1 MIFTLNEM
9 LDIEK
14 RSSLSYTCPCKF
26 LEESM
31 LEKNWYSFS
40 LFSNKVGRAEITK
53 GYKEFHIQRPWRRK
67 WQATAVLLPGKSPG
81 QRNLA
86 GYSPRGGKESDT
98 T

>member
-9 LDIEK
+9 LDIEN
-14 RSSLSYTCPCKF
+14 RSSLSYTFPCKF
-26 LEESM
+26 LEDSM
-31 LEKNWYSFS
+31 LEKNWNSSS

-53 GYKEFHIQRPWRRK
+53 GYKEFHIQSPWKKK
-67 WQATAVLLPGKSPG
+67 WQATPVLLPGKSPG